1 VAELLAVVR
10 PVLAEWDEAAQVESV
25 VAGVLRDGSGARRQL
40 AAHAARRDPL
50 DVVRLA
56 LEATHR

>member
-1 VAELLAVVR
+1 M
-10 PVLAEWDEAAQVESV
+10 ESL
-25 VAGVLRDGSGARRQL
+25 VAGVLRDGSGARRLL